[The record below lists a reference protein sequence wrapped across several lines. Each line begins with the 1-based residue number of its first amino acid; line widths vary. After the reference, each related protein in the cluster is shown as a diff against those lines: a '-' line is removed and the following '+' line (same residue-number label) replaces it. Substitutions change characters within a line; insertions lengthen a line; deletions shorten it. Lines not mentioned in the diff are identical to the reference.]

1 MLDHL
6 DLFELIGLRLSARWW
21 VVVGCFGEAFFAWGT
36 FVAIIKVSKLFPH
49 LWGNWPCTTRIAYPL
64 LPIWSPWICR
74 VWFHLNSTIT
84 PSLSASID
92 LNLIGIG
99 RIGLDFIRIRRI
111 CFHFI
116 WIWGWLWDASS
127 WACPLPLF
135 GSRLLH
141 SDVICHPG
149 CLWLYISTLIFNTL
163 ILIFLWINHLS
174 RVSSPVSWSMMSTQ
188 SFGGAGSV
196 FPWRQQTQV
205 RI

>member
-1 MLDHL
+1 MGCCWV
-6 DLFELIGLRLSARWW
+6 FWWGFLRLQNIWRDYFGVKICFFTWGVTGLAPPELLILCCRSGALGF
-21 VVVGCFGEAFFAWGT
+21 VGFDFTWISNSRLSFFA
-36 FVAIIKVSKLFPH
+36 SLFH
-49 LWGNWPCTTRIAYPL
+49 
-64 LPIWSPWICR
+64 
-74 VWFHLNSTIT
+74 
-84 PSLSASID
+84 
-92 LNLIGIG
+92 LIGIG
-99 RIGLDFIRIRRI
+99 RIGLDFVRIRRI

-127 WACPLPLF
+127 WGCPLPLF

-149 CLWLYISTLIFNTL
+149 CLWLYISTLIFITL
-163 ILIFLWINHLS
+163 ILIFLWISHLS
-174 RVSSPVSWSMMSTQ
+174 RVSSPVSWSMMRTQ